1 MPLSNLLLMDVRL
14 KEALR
19 EFGVNRFKVQR
30 AGQGSVFLVCAVR
43 EECWVSLKSI
53 RCKDECLNYDLFSI
67 QWPNYYI

>member
-1 MPLSNLLLMDVRL
+1 MPLSNLLHMDVRL

-43 EECWVSLKSI
+43 EECWVSLNGI
-53 RCKDECLNYDLFSI
+53 YKDECLNYDLFSI
-67 QWPNYYI
+67 QWPNYSI